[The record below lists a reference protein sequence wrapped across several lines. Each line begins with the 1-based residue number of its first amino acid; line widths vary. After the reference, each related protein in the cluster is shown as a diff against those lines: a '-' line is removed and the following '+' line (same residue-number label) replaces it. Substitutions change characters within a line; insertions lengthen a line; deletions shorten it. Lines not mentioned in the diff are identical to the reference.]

1 MSLLW
6 GVDTVEEYFILF
18 FEISLVIIFLTGC
31 LAYMIVLMVYYI
43 VLSIYKRDTSYLFEK
58 S

>member
-18 FEISLVIIFLTGC
+18 FEIILVIIFLIGC
-31 LAYMIVLMVYYI
+31 LLYMIVMMVYYI
-43 VLSIYKRDTSYLFEK
+43 ALSIYKRDTKYLFEK

>member
-18 FEISLVIIFLTGC
+18 FEISLVIIFLIGC
-31 LAYMIVLMVYYI
+31 LLYMIVMMVYYI
-43 VLSIYKRDTSYLFEK
+43 ALSIYKRDTKYLFEK